1 MLVASLSSRYAH
13 QLLDARAQS
22 RLIPPLSSSAPLA
35 IVDGYD
41 IARNILDIR
50 TAQGE
55 VMVGRKIGFT
65 NRTIWPKYGEK
76 EPIKAPIWGP
86 VYGSTIRF
94 AHDNAGVQSL
104 AGAQQPRIEP
114 EVAFKLEKAP
124 PANASLEQIADC
136 IGWIAHA
143 MEIVVCPFPD
153 WKFEAADSIA
163 AFGLHGVL
171 IVGDMKPVPNAT
183 RRKLAGILST
193 GSVSLSC
200 SRDGN
205 FALRAAGFGSDVLDS
220 PVHAL
225 WHLHQVLQDQ
235 KQFPQLAAGEII
247 TTGTWTDAYPVEPGQ
262 TWTSAFSGVLLP
274 GLSISF
280 V

>member
-1 MLVASLSSRYAH
+1 MLVASLASRYAH
-13 QLLDARAQS
+13 QLLDARAHS
-22 RLIPPLSSSAPLA
+22 RRIPPLSSEAPLS
-35 IVDGYD
+35 IGDGYS
-41 IARNILDIR
+41 IAKDILDIR

-76 EPIKAPIWGP
+76 EPISAPIWGP
-86 VYGSTIRF
+86 VYNTTLRF

-104 AGAQQPRIEP
+104 QGAQQPRIEP
-114 EVAFKLEKAP
+114 EVVFKLERTP
-124 PANASLEQIADC
+124 PANASLEEIADC

-143 MEIVVCPFPD
+143 YEIVDCPFPN

-171 IVGDMKPVPNAT
+171 IVGELKPLAAVT
-183 RRKLAGILST
+183 RRKIGGLLAA

-200 SRDGN
+200 SKDGN

-225 WHLHQVLQDQ
+225 WHLHQLLQEQ
-235 KQFPQLAAGEII
+235 KQFPPLAAGEII
-247 TTGTWTDAYPVEPGQ
+247 STGTWTDAYPVEPGQ
-262 TWTSAFSGVLLP
+262 TWSSAFSGVLLP
-274 GLSISF
+274 GLTVSF